1 MTRTGD
7 ITSVTEHRTR
17 LRDHLRQVNA
27 TGRPMFITTNGET
40 EAVVLSPAAYDELME
55 DAERARSLKML
66 EQSLADIKA
75 GRTQR
80 VKDALEDIAGEFSL
94 TLEPRERQGS

>member
-1 MTRTGD
+1 
-7 ITSVTEHRTR
+7 
-17 LRDHLRQVNA
+17 
-27 TGRPMFITTNGET
+27 MFITTNGET

-55 DAERARSLKML
+55 AAERARSLKML

-80 VKDALEDIAGEFSL
+80 ARDALHDIASEFSL